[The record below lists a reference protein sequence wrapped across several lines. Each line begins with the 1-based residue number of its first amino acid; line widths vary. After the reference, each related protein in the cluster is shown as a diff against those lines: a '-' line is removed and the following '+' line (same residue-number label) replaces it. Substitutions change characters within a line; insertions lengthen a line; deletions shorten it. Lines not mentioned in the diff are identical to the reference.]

1 MDKIEKENS
10 FATYQVNKRQKKVY
24 RWPYSIE
31 VEYAWVIIKYE
42 N

>member
-10 FATYQVNKRQKKVY
+10 FATKLIKGKKKVY
-24 RWPYSIE
+24 RWPNSIE